1 MILQVVD
8 KPKKQTGRNGILVW
22 KTVGKMGKKRHG
34 GEDLVEK
41 TMGFLFGFAGA
52 SELFGGME
60 KLVGATFYGYFVIPN
75 I

>member
-1 MILQVVD
+1 MGFWFG
-8 KPKKQTGRNGILVW
+8 KPL
-22 KTVGKMGKKRHG
+22 GKWEKKRHG

-41 TMGFLFGFAGA
+41 TMGFLFGFTGA

-60 KLVGATFYGYFVIPN
+60 KLVGATFYGYFIIPN